1 MDDDDLFNSGNRIIQ
16 SIDKSI
22 DSLKRNQTVIYDTL
36 NKILEI
42 LEEKEKNKKW
52 GKEDEKRRVD

>member
-42 LEEKEKNKKW
+42 LEEKEKNKK
-52 GKEDEKRRVD
+52 